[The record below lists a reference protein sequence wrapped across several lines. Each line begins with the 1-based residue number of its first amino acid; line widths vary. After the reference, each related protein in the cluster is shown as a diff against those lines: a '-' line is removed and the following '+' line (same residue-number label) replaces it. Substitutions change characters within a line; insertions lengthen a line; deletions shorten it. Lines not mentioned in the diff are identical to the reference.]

1 MVKLKVK
8 HTTIKIILIV
18 IVLTF
23 MTVTSSFAKTATIDV
38 RWDTFNK
45 NQYDGALLLPAASDG
60 SVEFV
65 GGFGKSASKDGTV
78 VTGDKEGSGFTGIG
92 SLNSMHWQI
101 NDLKNGFYKFYLFC
115 KSGGSQ
121 TRDDWSSDVKV
132 TVTIDGNEKTISPA
146 KKNGGVWE
154 VFIINGATK
163 KIEEKQTFY
172 PVRHMIYGRVYNALT
187 GQVLPNANVFLVGTD
202 GKAVDGQIYKTDS
215 NGFYLM
221 HSFPI
226 GRYKVVISSDR
237 YIQTYQS
244 ADFILYDLPRE
255 MNFMMS
261 PILKDTQ
268 FRIVLDWGASPAD
281 LDGHLNGPGLKP
293 GESFHISYSNMHIFD
308 KRHTLD
314 IDDKN
319 SYGPET
325 ITINGLDSGTYTFSI
340 HNFSDRKQT
349 SGSWNLASSSARVSV
364 YQGAHL
370 VGQYKVPEK
379 DGTLWRV
386 FQIDGDTGKITG
398 VNKML
403 YETEP
408 GVVFD

>member
-1 MVKLKVK
+1 MLKQK
-8 HTTIKIILIV
+8 YKAKKIISIAVALAFIT
-18 IVLTF
+18 ISSTYSQ
-23 MTVTSSFAKTATIDV
+23 TVTIDV

-45 NQYDGALLLPAASDG
+45 NQYDGALLMPVAADG

-65 GGFGKSASKDGTV
+65 GGFGKSTSKDGTV
-78 VTGDKEGSGFTGIG
+78 ITGDKEGTGLSGIG
-92 SLNSMHWQI
+92 SLNSMHWEIKQF
-101 NDLKNGFYKFYLFC
+101 KNGFYKFYLFC

-121 TRDDWSSDVKV
+121 TRDDWSSDVCV
-132 TVTIDGNEKTISPA
+132 TVTTDGNGKTIIPA
-146 KKNGGVWE
+146 RKNGGVWE
-154 VFIINGATK
+154 VFVINGATEQ
-163 KIEEKQTFY
+163 ITEKQIFY

-215 NGFYLM
+215 DGFYLM

-226 GRYKVVISSDR
+226 GRYKVVISSDK
-237 YIQTYQS
+237 YIQTYQN
-244 ADFILYDLPRE
+244 ADFVLYNLPRE

-268 FRIVLDWGASPAD
+268 FRIVLDWGASPSD
-281 LDGHLNGPGLKP
+281 LDAHLSGPGLKSS
-293 GESFHISYSNMHIFD
+293 ESFHISYSNMHIFD

-325 ITINGLDSGTYTFSI
+325 ITISGLDSGIYTYSI
-340 HNFSDRKQT
+340 HNFSDRKLT
-349 SGSWNLASSSARVSV
+349 SNSWNLASSGARVSV
-364 YQGAHL
+364 YQGAYL
-370 VGQYKVPEK
+370 VGQYTVPEK

-386 FQIDGDTGKITG
+386 FQIDGDIGKITG
-398 VNKML
+398 VNRMF
-403 YETEP
+403 YESEP
-408 GVVFD
+408 AIAF